1 MERRIELSEPIHG
14 FTERDAHSKALL
26 NTDLSGL
33 MKYKM
38 QRQRHFESIQ
48 EMNKVKS
55 DIVSLKDELK
65 EIKELLLMIS
75 KKNCI

>member
-14 FTERDAHSKALL
+14 FTQRDAHSKALL

-33 MKYKM
+33 TKYKL
-38 QRQRHFESIQ
+38 QRERHFQNIQ

-55 DIVSLKDELK
+55 DISSLRDELK
-65 EIKELLLMIS
+65 EIKHLLLALS
-75 KKNCI
+75 KNNP

>member
-33 MKYKM
+33 MKYKL
-38 QRQRHFESIQ
+38 QRERHFQSIQ

-55 DIVSLKDELK
+55 DIVSLKGELR

>member
-14 FTERDAHSKALL
+14 FTHRDAHSKALL

-38 QRQRHFESIQ
+38 QREKHFRGIQ

-55 DIVSLKDELK
+55 DIVSLKDDLK
-65 EIKELLLMIS
+65 EIKELLLMVS
-75 KKNCI
+75 KKNCT

>member
-48 EMNKVKS
+48 EMNRVKS

-65 EIKELLLMIS
+65 EIKELLLMIT
-75 KKNCI
+75 KKNCN

>member
-38 QRQRHFESIQ
+38 QRERHFQGIQ

-55 DIVSLKDELK
+55 EISSLKDEMK
-65 EIKELLLMIS
+65 EIKQLILNLS
-75 KKNCI
+75 KR

>member
-33 MKYKM
+33 MKYKL
-38 QRQRHFESIQ
+38 QRQRHFEGIQ

>member
-1 MERRIELSEPIHG
+1 MKHIIELSEQIHG
-14 FTERDAHSKALL
+14 FTHRDAHSKALL
-26 NTDLSGL
+26 NSDLNGL
-33 MKYKM
+33 MKYKL
-38 QRQRHFESIQ
+38 QRERHFHGIQ

-65 EIKELLLMIS
+65 EIKELLLVIS

>member
-33 MKYKM
+33 MKYKL

-48 EMNKVKS
+48 EMNKVKT

>member
-33 MKYKM
+33 MKYKL

>member
-14 FTERDAHSKALL
+14 FTHRDAHSKALL

-38 QRQRHFESIQ
+38 QREKHFRDIQ

-55 DIVSLKDELK
+55 DIVSLKDDLK
-65 EIKELLLMIS
+65 EIKELLLIVS
-75 KKNCI
+75 KKNCA

>member
-1 MERRIELSEPIHG
+1 MERKIELSEPIHG
-14 FTERDAHSKALL
+14 FTHRDAHSKALL

-38 QRQRHFESIQ
+38 QREKHIRGIQ

-55 DIVSLKDELK
+55 DIVSLKDDLK
-65 EIKELLLMIS
+65 EIKELLLMVS
-75 KKNCI
+75 KKNCA

>member
-14 FTERDAHSKALL
+14 FTHRDAHSKALL

-33 MKYKM
+33 MKYKL
-38 QRQRHFESIQ
+38 QRERHFQGIQ

-55 DIVSLKDELK
+55 DIVSLKDDLK
-65 EIKELLLMIS
+65 EIKELLLMVS
-75 KKNCI
+75 KKNCT